1 MMSDRP
7 MDSTLKNYSLPLALV
22 LITAFFGLSFLEIGN
37 YPIWNK
43 DEGLYAETVR
53 EMFLNHNFF
62 DPYFNYEHRW
72 QKPILIYWVL
82 AASSYVFGV
91 NEFGIRFGLGAMG
104 VVSAAIIFLLS
115 YRMFRNFKI
124 SVFAVLFFV
133 SSFAYVLQTRH
144 IATHMLLLMTTML
157 SFWILWE
164 MVKNG
169 SGKIKA
175 FVFGVSLGLGFLA
188 KGPVG
193 PVLVLVVGVLFGFR
207 KIIASPKQSLKLTG
221 IGLIAFL
228 LVALPWYGYMLY
240 AYGGEYIAFLRH
252 EIFDRVGTN
261 ITPNSSPFFYL
272 GAFAGNFS
280 PWSLLFYFVLTLS
293 LFRVFRHKEE
303 TFSLPVLFTLAGFFT
318 VIILF
323 SLSASKLPA
332 YVFPAQP
339 FAAIFLA
346 YFLFTVER
354 GFWVKGVIF
363 VTKLIYVVA
372 IFALPYLYFDKY
384 WLALSVILAAVTLF
398 LARGR
403 YELSKIGILALAG
416 YMMIVVN
423 IFDEVKEFFPYK
435 RFGEKVVALNAKSSF
450 PLYEYN
456 FFRESVPFYAQTKER
471 KFDPANPPKEPFI
484 LMLDSKN
491 ADVIK
496 DGSYLYAVLDKSR
509 YYKGSDS
516 NVYKMINI
524 LKGYK
529 PENDDIGEVLLL
541 KVTPFSGEG
550 GISF

>member
-1 MMSDRP
+1 ME
-7 MDSTLKNYSLPLALV
+7 STLKNYSLPLALV
-22 LITAFFGLSFLEIGN
+22 LIAAFFGLSFLEIGA

-72 QKPILIYWVL
+72 QKPIFIYWVL
-82 AASSYVFGV
+82 AASSQVFGI

-104 VVSAAIIFLLS
+104 IVSAALVFLLS
-115 YRMFRNFKI
+115 YRMFKNSKI

-144 IATHMLLLMTTML
+144 VATHMALLMTTLL

-169 SGKIKA
+169 NGRVKS
-175 FVFGVSLGLGFLA
+175 FLFGASLGLGFLA

-193 PVLVLVVGVLFGFR
+193 PVLVLVVGMIFGFK
-207 KIIASPKQSLKLTG
+207 KILSAPKNALKLM
-221 IGLIAFL
+221 
-228 LVALPWYGYMLY
+228 LVALAGFVVVAFPWYGYMLFN
-240 AYGGEYIAFLRH
+240 YGGEYIDFLRH
-252 EIFDRVGTN
+252 EMFDRVGTN
-261 ITPNSSPFFYL
+261 ITPNGSPFFYV

-280 PWSLLFYFVLTLS
+280 PWSLLFYFVLLLS
-293 LFRVFRHKEE
+293 VFRVFKHRGEI
-303 TFSLPVLFTLAGFFT
+303 FSLPVLFTLAGFFA
-318 VIILF
+318 VMVLF

-354 GFWVKGVIF
+354 GFWVKAMLFI
-363 VTKLIYVVA
+363 TKLLYIVA

-384 WLALSVILAAVTLF
+384 WLAFSVILAVLTLF
-398 LARGR
+398 LARGQ
-403 YELSKIGILALAG
+403 YEISKIAILAFAG
-416 YMMIVVN
+416 YVMIVTN
-423 IFDEVKEFFPYK
+423 IFTEVKEFFPYK
-435 RFGEKVVALNAKSSF
+435 RFGEKVVQLNATGSF
-450 PLYEYN
+450 PLYEYG
-456 FFRESVPFYAQTKER
+456 FFKESVPFYAKTKER
-471 KFDPANPPKEPFI
+471 KFEPQNPPKEPFV

-491 ADVIK
+491 LDALK
-496 DGSYLYAVLDKSR
+496 NGNYLYAVIDKSR
-509 YYKGSDS
+509 YYRGSDS

-524 LKGYK
+524 LKGYRH
-529 PENDDIGEVLLL
+529 EGNDIGEVLLV
-541 KVTPFSGEG
+541 KVTPFDDTG
-550 GISF
+550 GVSF